1 MRVQGLK
8 GLDGLAEC
16 PHGRLDLLLG
26 TTILKGLGVLR
37 IRVVRVQGLNGL
49 DGLAECPHGRLDL
62 LLGTTILKGLGG
74 LKD

>member
-8 GLDGLAEC
+8 G
-16 PHGRLDLLLG
+16 
-26 TTILKGLGVLR
+26 
-37 IRVVRVQGLNGL
+37 GL